1 MRLRFSVPLFFFC
14 CVFVHGVFAVGFLR
28 PACPFLNTGEK
39 NTYGGTAWA
48 AFHGEVVR
56 PACTLA
62 MEDAWQII
70 DMGETP
76 VPDLQ
81 NGFSGPERK
90 FSLRLRNCEFNSQGG
105 NLFSDSRIRV
115 TFDGVRG
122 ETTDKFNLSGQAKG
136 INLQIADAR
145 GNIARAGKV
154 MPAIPLTGNEEA
166 LDYTLRIVRNG
177 KKLEAG
183 NYFAVLGF
191 RVDYE

>member
-1 MRLRFSVPLFFFC
+1 MRLRFSVPLFFFG
-14 CVFVHGVFAVGFLR
+14 CVFVHGVFAG
-28 PACPFLNTGEK
+28 PFPPPGMSLPEYWGEEHVWWDGRA
-39 NTYGGTAWA
+39 T
-48 AFHGEVVR
+48 FHGEVVR

-76 VPDLQ
+76 VRDLQ

-122 ETTDKFNLSGQAKG
+122 ETPDKFNLSGQAKG

-166 LDYTLRIVRNG
+166 LDYTLRIVGNG

>member
-1 MRLRFSVPLFFFC
+1 MLYLQS
-14 CVFVHGVFAVGFLR
+14 HFLR

-39 NTYGGTAWA
+39 NTYGGTAVA

-76 VPDLQ
+76 VRDLQ

-122 ETTDKFNLSGQAKG
+122 KRRISLIYPVRQKG

-145 GNIARAGKV
+145 GILPGQGK
-154 MPAIPLTGNEEA
+154 
-166 LDYTLRIVRNG
+166 
-177 KKLEAG
+177 
-183 NYFAVLGF
+183 
-191 RVDYE
+191 